1 MPRRTSH
8 AESGERVAP
17 RSSEAARISAIS
29 HSGPA
34 ATPASTSECPFRY
47 FVAECITMSAPHSS
61 GRQFTGVATV
71 LSTSTFAPA
80 AWATSQIAGRS
91 ATARFGFESVS
102 TTTSAASSH
111 ASRRPSRSAMSNERC
126 RRRAQFTSRC
136 VCP

>member
-17 RSSEAARISAIS
+17 SSSALVRTS
-29 HSGPA
+29 DMSDSGPA

-47 FVAECITMSAPHSS
+47 LVAECMTMSAPHSS

-71 LSTSTFAPA
+71 LSTRTRAPA
-80 AWATSQIAGRS
+80 ACATSQIAGRS

-102 TTTSAASSH
+102 TTTSAAPETTRRSPSMSPTSKC
-111 ASRRPSRSAMSNERC
+111 APSGRRP
-126 RRRAQFTSRC
+126 TSRC